1 MLPVRP
7 DWGAGDVFQSVGLS
21 YHQHMTPDR
30 GQTPG
35 PPQKTYMK
43 QLDGLRAFA
52 VVFTMITHYTLLQG
66 SLMGYIPFGQMG
78 VRLFFVLSG
87 FLITGI
93 LLRTRAEDQLGAA
106 LRIFYCRRFLRIFP
120 VYYVTLLVTALVNI
134 RPVRQTFFWH
144 LAYLSNFYFAWRVPP
159 ASPVTHFWS
168 LAVEEQFYLIWP
180 GLMLFLPRRHLLKVI
195 IAAVFI
201 GPLTRFIGL
210 LIHFDPA
217 GIGPFSF
224 FDTLGMGA
232 ILAYLWD
239 RDLGNPV
246 AALAFSRIALWI
258 GLPAYTV
265 LMVAQN
271 MAPNS
276 IGVNVWYDFA
286 LAFLFVWLVSRAAY
300 SFSGPVGAL
309 LEWKPINYLGKIS
322 YGVYVL
328 HAFMPVVLFY
338 GLRWTHLSIDNQL
351 ARFLVLSAMSIAA
364 AAVSWHFLE
373 RPINN
378 LKRYFEYDQARK
390 TAAPAVAGR
399 ATAV

>member
-1 MLPVRP
+1 VRYY
-7 DWGAGDVFQSVGLS
+7 Q
-21 YHQHMTPDR
+21 QMT
-30 GQTPG
+30 TAVVG
-35 PPQKTYMK
+35 PPQKKYMK

-52 VVFTMITHYTLLQG
+52 VVFTMITHYTLLTG
-66 SLMGYIPFGQMG
+66 SWLGYIPFGQMG

-93 LLRTRAEDQLGAA
+93 LLRTRSEDYLGEA

-144 LAYLSNFYFAWRVPP
+144 FAYLSNFYLAWKNLPG
-159 ASPVTHFWS
+159 SPVSHFWS

-195 IAAVFI
+195 IAAVCI
-201 GPLTRFIGL
+201 GPLTRFIGP
-210 LIHFDPA
+210 LIHFNAA
-217 GIGPFSF
+217 GIGPFAF

-239 RDLGNPV
+239 RDLGNP
-246 AALAFSRIALWI
+246 AAARQLSRISLWI
-258 GLPAYTV
+258 GFPAYIALLV
-265 LMVAQN
+265 VQYFKPSWL
-271 MAPNS
+271 
-276 IGVNVWYDFA
+276 GFDVWSDLA
-286 LAFLFVWLVSRAAY
+286 LAFLFTWVVSRAAY

-338 GLRWTHLSIDNQL
+338 VLRWTHFSINNQL
-351 ARFLVLSAMSIAA
+351 THFLVLSAMSIAA
-364 AAVSWHFLE
+364 ASVSWYFLE

-378 LKRYFEYDQARK
+378 LKHYFEYDQARK
-390 TAAPAVAGR
+390 TA
-399 ATAV
+399 TAV

>member
-1 MLPVRP
+1 V
-7 DWGAGDVFQSVGLS
+7 
-21 YHQHMTPDR
+21 H
-30 GQTPG
+30 
-35 PPQKTYMK
+35 KKYMK

-52 VVFTMITHYTLLQG
+52 VVFTMITHYTLLTG
-66 SLMGYIPFGQMG
+66 SLLGLIPFGQMG

-93 LLRTRAEDQLGAA
+93 LLRTRAEDELGGA

-120 VYYVTLLVTALVNI
+120 VYYVTLAVTALVNI

-144 LAYLSNFYFAWRVPP
+144 LAYLSNFYIAWRNLP
-159 ASPVTHFWS
+159 ASPVSHFWS

-180 GLMLFLPRRHLLKVI
+180 ALMLFLPRRHLLKVM
-195 IAAVFI
+195 IAAVCI
-201 GPLTRFIGL
+201 GPFTRFIGPV
-210 LIHFDPA
+210 IHFNAA
-217 GIGPFSF
+217 GIGPFAF

-239 RDLGNPV
+239 KETGNAAV
-246 AALAFSRIALWI
+246 ARQFSRIALWI
-258 GLPAYTV
+258 GLPAY
-265 LMVAQN
+265 LLLLVAQYY
-271 MAPNS
+271 APKWP
-276 IGVNVWYDFA
+276 GFDVWSDFA

-300 SFSGPVGAL
+300 AFTGPVGAL
-309 LEWKPINYLGKIS
+309 LEWKPINYLGRIS

-338 GLRWTHLSIDNQL
+338 VLRWTHLSIDSQL
-351 ARFLVLSAMSIAA
+351 IHFLVLSAMSIAA
-364 AAVSWHFLE
+364 ASVSWFFLE

-390 TAAPAVAGR
+390 PATVAVGGQ